1 MGNDIDIARVT
12 IRGASSGGYTS
23 LAAISFAPNNTFYKA
38 STSYS
43 GVADLALLAKL
54 THKFELKYMNKL
66 LGGSYEEIPKV
77 YDEDRSPIF
86 NARLITAPLL
96 VRLFLRNC

>member
-1 MGNDIDIARVT
+1 AQSLRDDIDTARVT

-23 LAAISFAPNNTFYKA
+23 LVAISFGPEHKFYKV
-38 STSYS
+38 SMSYS

-66 LGGSYEEIPKV
+66 LGG
-77 YDEDRSPIF
+77 
-86 NARLITAPLL
+86 
-96 VRLFLRNC
+96 